1 MSSAEMSPAN
11 GLDLDD
17 RQRAMLQEMGVKV
30 WLPKTSAAQDLQA
43 VGVPAVGPEV
53 PSIAI
58 AQPVQGSAAPQT
70 PVAEKILA
78 AFVIKPRAP
87 AALQNLYNGQLG
99 WLELQKAVHDCRA
112 CSLCDGRKQAVFG
125 VGQATTEEAQAP
137 RVDWLIVGEAP
148 GEQEDQVG
156 EPFVGPAGQLLDNML
171 KAMQLNRRHNVYIA
185 NVIKCRPPHN
195 RNPADD
201 EIAQCSPFLHRQ
213 IALLQPKI
221 IVAMG
226 RFAVNTL
233 LQSTVADVQK
243 LPLGKL
249 RGQVHRYVHEG
260 RDIPVI
266 ASYHPAYLLRNLPEK
281 AKSWADLCLALE
293 TYRSL

>member
-1 MSSAEMSPAN
+1 MSPPTELN
-11 GLDLDD
+11 LDD

-30 WLPKTSAAQDLQA
+30 WLPKTNGVRLAQAGEDSAARPEIPSNARAQTLHGTATPQA
-43 VGVPAVGPEV
+43 PDTEKTPA
-53 PSIAI
+53 A
-58 AQPVQGSAAPQT
+58 
-70 PVAEKILA
+70 L
-78 AFVIKPRAP
+78 VIKPSAP
-87 AALQNLYNGQLG
+87 PALQNLHSGQLG
-99 WLELQKAVHDCRA
+99 WLELQKAANDCRA
-112 CSLCDGRKQAVFG
+112 CTLCDGRKQAVFG
-125 VGQATTEEAQAP
+125 VGQAATEEAQAP

-171 KAMQLNRRHNVYIA
+171 KAMRLNRQKNVYIA

-195 RNPADD
+195 RNPADE

-213 IALLQPKI
+213 IALLQPKMI
-221 IVAMG
+221 LAMG

-233 LQSTVADVQK
+233 LQATVADVQK

>member
-1 MSSAEMSPAN
+1 MSPAT
-11 GLDLDD
+11 GLNLDD

-30 WLPKTSAAQDLQA
+30 WLPKTSALPDAQTQGAPDVA
-43 VGVPAVGPEV
+43 RRFAPAP
-53 PSIAI
+53 PIAT
-58 AQPVQGSAAPQT
+58 APLVQGTAAPEA
-70 PVAEKILA
+70 PVAEKISAPL
-78 AFVIKPRAP
+78 VIKPSAP
-87 AALQNLYNGQLG
+87 SALQNLHSAQLG

-125 VGQATTEEAQAP
+125 VGQAAAEETQAP
-137 RVDWLIVGEAP
+137 QVDWLIVGEAP
-148 GEQEDQVG
+148 GEQEDRVG

-171 KAMQLNRRHNVYIA
+171 KAMQLNRQKNVYIA

-195 RNPADD
+195 RNPADE

-233 LQSTVADVQK
+233 LHATVADVQK